1 MKKSYFIVL
10 IVLGLLAIIF
20 GTRAKVLHKEYADTA
35 MTVAL
40 VFEIII
46 SAILIMLFFIW
57 FKKRGK

>member
-10 IVLGLLAIIF
+10 LVLGVLAIIF
-20 GTRAKVLHKEYADTA
+20 GARAKVLHKEYADTA
-35 MTVAL
+35 MKVAL

-57 FKKRGK
+57 FGKKRK